1 VYLWHRF
8 AAAGNRDSNV
18 DNTISNALVGVQGR
32 LANRFDVDVGIAYTK
47 SKYIETG
54 RGYIMASAAE
64 SAINSGDYDIFNP
77 AANPLSV
84 LQSFT
89 AQIGRDGEWNQKEVY
104 GTISTELF
112 KLGGGSAQLL
122 VGAEWRKETY
132 QDLYDSLSEAGQI
145 LGSAGNSAGGDRR
158 VSSLLSELVMPFSK
172 TLEVTL
178 AARYE
183 KYSDY
188 GSDFSPKASF
198 RWKAMP
204 NLALRGSV
212 GTGFRAPSLPLITQ
226 KTSFSAESVFDEVSC
241 LALVA
246 DADADCQVNAY
257 YKANP
262 ALSSE
267 KSKQFSFGVVFD
279 PLPWLSVKADYW
291 NIKID
296 DTIVSISAQDV
307 IDRDNGSDPRA
318 IPAGLGLTRDANG
331 IITRVDA
338 GYANEGTLKTSGIDL
353 NMVTRFNLGGWG
365 KVSQNYTYSHVMEY
379 NSDGD
384 DIIGLVGSPKA
395 RAVLGHT
402 WSMGP
407 FEVNWN
413 INYIGKQSS
422 SATRNVGSYIT
433 HDIQASWDTP
443 IKGGTLVLGVL
454 NAGDKMP
461 QLVSYDGRNFNFY
474 LYDSY
479 GVQPYVRFTQKF

>member
-1 VYLWHRF
+1 
-8 AAAGNRDSNV
+8 
-18 DNTISNALVGVQGR
+18 
-32 LANRFDVDVGIAYTK
+32 
-47 SKYIETG
+47 
-54 RGYIMASAAE
+54 M
-64 SAINSGDYDIFNP
+64 
-77 AANPLSV
+77 
-84 LQSFT
+84 
-89 AQIGRDGEWNQKEVY
+89 
-104 GTISTELF
+104 
-112 KLGGGSAQLL
+112 
-122 VGAEWRKETY
+122 
-132 QDLYDSLSEAGQI
+132 
-145 LGSAGNSAGGDRR
+145 
-158 VSSLLSELVMPFSK
+158 
-172 TLEVTL
+172 
-178 AARYE
+178 
-183 KYSDY
+183 
-188 GSDFSPKASF
+188 
-198 RWKAMP
+198 
-204 NLALRGSV
+204 
-212 GTGFRAPSLPLITQ
+212 
-226 KTSFSAESVFDEVSC
+226 
-241 LALVA
+241 A
-246 DADADCQVNAY
+246 DADEDCQINAY
-257 YKANP
+257 YQANP

-318 IPAGLGLTRDANG
+318 IPAGLGLARDSNG

-353 NMVTRFNLGGWG
+353 NMVTRFNLGGLG
-365 KVSQNYTYSHVMEY
+365 KVSQNYTYSHVLEY

-395 RAVLGHT
+395 RAVLGHS
-402 WSMGP
+402 WSKGP
-407 FEVNWN
+407 FEVTWN

-443 IKGGTLVLGVL
+443 LKGGTLVLGVL